1 MDVEIREI
9 LREDCPAVAALWREE
24 LDVAAATDES
34 VKRTYKKMNGDNRY
48 CTYVAAVD
56 GKIVGFIT
64 LVEVL
69 SFDDPEGYLKLNG
82 IAVLPEYRRRGIGTQ
97 LILRAEQ
104 AARERGVSSVGFAS
118 TFRREKNY
126 PLYESLG
133 YRKSAYWFCKD
144 LK

>member
-9 LREDCPAVAALWREE
+9 RAQDCPAVAALWREE
-24 LDVAAATDES
+24 LNVASATDEH
-34 VKRTYKKMNGDNRY
+34 VKRTYEKMKSDGRY
-48 CTYVAAVD
+48 CTYVAAAD

-64 LVEVL
+64 IVEVL
-69 SFDDPEGYLKLNG
+69 SFDEPEGYVKMNG

-97 LILRAEQ
+97 LIFRAGQ
-104 AARERGVSSVGFAS
+104 AARERGVSSVGMAS
-118 TFRREKNY
+118 SFRREKNY

-144 LK
+144 L